1 MADYRTEAERMEKP
15 SAGIRVSSLAAPSP
29 RYEQIRLPRTR
40 LHCVTCG
47 DGPPLIIVPATVS
60 LISQWMPLAQFM
72 GLRFKATFFEL
83 PGHGKSSPYPFPFSS
98 HAVPQTVE
106 ALVDH
111 LGYERFN
118 LMGFSFGGLLALRTL
133 EHLQDRIENVILLS
147 PVVSCRAVQYSRA
160 RQLMMRGM
168 AGALKRRRVRLI
180 VHQILHSD
188 RWERPLL
195 SGISAFGNIDRRILE
210 GKDALRLPIST
221 LDVFAHTLDEILTTE
236 YRPPTPFAMPCF
248 FAMSVYDDLLDY
260 ELTAGIVRRQF
271 SNLTMEQFYLPYHQ
285 PPHPPTFEW
294 LMDEFGSFLERMVPV
309 RI

>member
-1 MADYRTEAERMEKP
+1 MEKH
-15 SAGIRVSSLAAPSP
+15 SSGVRAGRLMAPNP
-29 RYEQIRLPRTR
+29 KYEQIRLPRTK

-47 DGPPLIIVPATVS
+47 EGPPLIIVPATVS

-72 GLRFKATFFEL
+72 GLHFKATFFEL
-83 PGHGKSSPYPFPFSS
+83 PGHGGSSPYSFPFSS

-106 ALVDH
+106 ALIDH

-133 EHLQDRIENVILLS
+133 EHLQARIENVILLS
-147 PVVSCRAVQYSRA
+147 PVVSCRAVRYSRA
-160 RQLMMRGM
+160 RQLLMRAL
-168 AGALKRRRVRLI
+168 AGALKRRRIRLL

-195 SGISAFGNIDRRILE
+195 FGISAFGNIDRRILE
-210 GKDALRLPIST
+210 GKDALRLPVST
-221 LDVFAHTLDEILTTE
+221 LDVFAHTLDEILSTE
-236 YRPPTPFAMPCF
+236 YLASVPFSMPCF
-248 FAMSVYDDLLDY
+248 FAMSIHDDLLDY

-271 SNLTMEQFYLPYHQ
+271 SNLTMEKFYLPYHQ

-294 LMDEFGSFLERMVPV
+294 LLEEFGSFLDRMVP
-309 RI
+309 I